1 LVTAISKR
9 VGSLSVVLFLVV
21 GWLVA
26 VAPPARSAVF
36 TVTRFDDPAPSGCLA
51 GDCSLREAI
60 IDANNNAGHDSISL
74 PAGTFTLTR
83 PGADDVSLLGDL
95 DITDPLTITGA
106 GSARSTIE
114 ANGTVTGDRALHVVG
129 NLTVDLVGF
138 TVRGGDTQPANVG
151 GGLYAPAIATLT
163 IEDVVFTANKGDE
176 GGGIW
181 AGGAST
187 LNLID
192 SEVIG
197 NEATNVVNPQG
208 GGIGAHGK
216 VLIQRSTIADNRALN
231 GGGINHTVTLPAHT
245 LVIIDSVISG
255 NRASDDAETQGT
267 GGGVRTNAV
276 TVIESSSITDNT
288 AGLDGGGLWHIG
300 DNTVDIT
307 DSTIESNDT
316 GQFGGG
322 VWLAGTGMFT
332 LSGSTVA
339 DNTAGNDGGGIG
351 LFAGPGTVDSSTIS
365 GNISGGLAG
374 GIGGNADITLRNVT
388 VSDNEAEGAGG
399 VYANTNLSATHVTV
413 AGNRATDNA
422 GGVRVEGIAV
432 LQATIIGG
440 NAAPTGPDCL
450 LGALVSGGWNIVGD
464 DTDCGGFVLQVSDLW
479 PGDPMLGSL
488 QFNARPKTHLP
499 LPGSPAID
507 AIPPGS
513 CPLPVDAQGTSR
525 PQGSGCDIGALEVTV
540 GNQVG
545 LVDSSQGMWH
555 LRANG
560 GALTSFFYGNPGD
573 YPFMGDWDCD
583 GIDTPGLYRQSDG
596 FAYLRNSNSQG
607 VADIRFFFGN
617 PGDVPVVGDFNG
629 DGCDTLSLYR
639 PSTQEFFV
647 INELGEDEG
656 GLGAADFGFVFG
668 NPGDKPVV
676 GDWDGDGIS
685 EVGLHRESTGFFY
698 WRDTLTQ
705 GIADGEIFFGDP
717 GDRFVAGDWGI
728 IDGVETPAV
737 FRPANATFFFRH
749 TLTQGNA
756 DSQFPFGSS
765 PWLPVAGEFG
775 L

>member
-1 LVTAISKR
+1 MALAVRRIR
-9 VGSLSVVLFLVV
+9 FGVLAWCLFA
-21 GWLVA
+21 GFIVA
-26 VAPPARSAVF
+26 TAPPVHAAVF
-36 TVTRFDDPAPSGCLA
+36 TVTRFDDPAPSGCLP

-60 IDANNNAGHDSISL
+60 IGANSSSGHDSITL
-74 PAGTFTLTR
+74 PVGTFTLTR
-83 PGADDVSLLGDL
+83 PGLDDASLLGDL
-95 DITDPLTITGA
+95 DITEAVTITGA
-106 GSARSTIE
+106 GPAQTIVDG
-114 ANGTVTGDRALHVVG
+114 NGAVTGDRAFHVVG
-129 NLTVDLVGF
+129 TPVVDLVGF
-138 TVRGGDTQPANVG
+138 TVRGGDTQPGNVG
-151 GGLYAPAIATLT
+151 GGLYAPGIATLT
-163 IEDVVFTANKGDE
+163 VEDVVFTANKGDE

-181 AGGAST
+181 AGSAST
-187 LNLID
+187 VNLID

-231 GGGINHTVTLPAHT
+231 GGGINHTVVVPAHT

-255 NRASDDAETQGT
+255 NRASDAAGTEGT

-276 TVIESSSITDNT
+276 TVIESSSINGNT
-288 AGLDGGGLWHIG
+288 AGLDGGGVWHSSG
-300 DNTVDIT
+300 DTADIT
-307 DSTIESNDT
+307 DSTIEGNDA
-316 GQFGGG
+316 GRFGGG

-332 LSGSTVA
+332 MSGSTVA
-339 DNTAGNDGGGIG
+339 DNTAGDDTGGIG
-351 LFAGPGTVDSSTIS
+351 LLAAPATVEASTIS
-365 GNISGGLAG
+365 GNVSGGIAG
-374 GIGGNADITLRNVT
+374 GIGGNSDITLRNVT
-388 VSDNEAEGAGG
+388 VSDNQAEGAGG
-399 VYANTNLSATHVTV
+399 VYAGTILTATHVTV
-413 AGNRATDNA
+413 TENRATLSA
-422 GGVRVEGIAV
+422 GGIWVLGTAN
-432 LQATIIGG
+432 LQATILGS
-440 NAAPTGPDCL
+440 NTAPTGPDCQL
-450 LGALVSGGWNIVGD
+450 ASITSGGWNIVSD
-464 DTDCGGFVLQVSDLW
+464 DTDCDGFVVQMSDVW
-479 PGDPMLGSL
+479 PGDPMLASL
-488 QFNARPKTHLP
+488 QFNARPKTHAP

-507 AIPPGS
+507 AIPPAS
-513 CPLPVDAQGTSR
+513 CPLPVDAQGTAR
-525 PQGSGCDIGALEVTV
+525 PQGAGCDSGALELTV

-545 LVDSSQGMWH
+545 LVDPSQGQWH

-560 GALTSFFYGNPGD
+560 GALTSFFFGNPGD

-617 PGDVPVVGDFNG
+617 PGDVPVVGDFDG

-639 PSTQEFFV
+639 PATQQFFV
-647 INELGEDEG
+647 INELGENEG
-656 GLGAADFGFVFG
+656 GLGAADFSFVFG

-698 WRDTLTQ
+698 WRNSLTQ
-705 GIADGEIFFGDP
+705 GIADGSIFFGDP

-737 FRPANATFFFRH
+737 FRPSTATFYFRH
-749 TLTQGNA
+749 TLTQGVA
-756 DSQFPFGSS
+756 DAQFSFGSA